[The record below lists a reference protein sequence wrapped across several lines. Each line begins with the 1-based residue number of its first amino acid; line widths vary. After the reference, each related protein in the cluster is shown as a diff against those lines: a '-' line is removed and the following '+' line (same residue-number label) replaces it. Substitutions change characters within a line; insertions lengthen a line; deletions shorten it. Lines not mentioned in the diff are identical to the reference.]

1 MQMEVA
7 YRFLVGFVDSAG
19 NYCDSLAAVAVL
31 QLSSPSLFWFNL
43 VTSVPVAWIEWATVQ
58 VYSEFGTCPDTDH
71 IARDCAKLIARYC
84 RSGRRIVPLL
94 AHFRRSI
101 LAA

>member
-58 VYSEFGTCPDTDH
+58 VTLPVCTAETFHSSAMP
-71 IARDCAKLIARYC
+71 
-84 RSGRRIVPLL
+84 
-94 AHFRRSI
+94 
-101 LAA
+101 